1 MQKLTRSIFAA
12 LVCASCSTAAL
23 AKDVTVMISG
33 GFKAALEK
41 LAPEYE
47 AQSGDKII
55 LVSGPSM
62 GKTPQAIRAAGAR
75 RASRC
80 ADHGGRRAHPTGKE
94 RWTQPGSRVELA
106 DSPIGMVVKQ
116 GAPKPVIKRMP
127 TCAMSCCR
135 LTLSP
140 IPTAPA
146 AATSAA
152 NCSKSWASRNR

>member
-1 MQKLTRSIFAA
+1 MQKLTRSILAA

-62 GKTPQAIRAAGAR
+62 GKTPQAIPAR
-75 RASRC
+75 LARGEQ
-80 ADHGGRRAHPTGKE
+80 ADVLIMVGDGP
-94 RWTQPGSRVELA
+94 SRVRA
-106 DSPIGMVVKQ
+106 WSWPI
-116 GAPKPVIKRMP
+116 R
-127 TCAMSCCR
+127 R
-135 LTLSP
+135 
-140 IPTAPA
+140 
-146 AATSAA
+146 SAWWSNRA
-152 NCSKSWASRNR
+152 RPSR

>member
-62 GKTPQAIRAAGAR
+62 GKTPQAIPRGWRAE
-75 RASRC
+75 S
-80 ADHGGRRAHPTGKE
+80 
-94 RWTQPGSRVELA
+94 
-106 DSPIGMVVKQ
+106 
-116 GAPKPVIKRMP
+116 KPM
-127 TCAMSCCR
+127 C
-135 LTLSP
+135 
-140 IPTAPA
+140 
-146 AATSAA
+146 
-152 NCSKSWASRNR
+152 